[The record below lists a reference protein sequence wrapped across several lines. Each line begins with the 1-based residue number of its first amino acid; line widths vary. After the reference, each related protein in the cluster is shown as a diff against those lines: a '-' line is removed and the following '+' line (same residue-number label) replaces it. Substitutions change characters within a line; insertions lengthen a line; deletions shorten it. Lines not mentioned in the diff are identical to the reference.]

1 MMQILSA
8 LLLATPVAVA
18 PANGVDSA
26 TGPEGIYHLFK
37 GNAPALYELSG
48 PGTVKVHV
56 RRAQPSQGPEKIRV
70 LGLIDGEEVWAT
82 VLGNVADDASGVA
95 GAGQLQKG
103 EFKIS
108 DGPKTL
114 VLRVPDA
121 EAGGFYVSLMVQAA
135 QPAAPKPMDLEQ
147 PALAPVPNTAPA
159 TPAAP
164 A

>member
-56 RRAQPSQGPEKIRV
+56 RRAQPSQRPPISQGTSTLPLWFGSLWVRAHPE
-70 LGLIDGEEVWAT
+70 
-82 VLGNVADDASGVA
+82 
-95 GAGQLQKG
+95 
-103 EFKIS
+103 F
-108 DGPKTL
+108 
-114 VLRVPDA
+114 
-121 EAGGFYVSLMVQAA
+121 
-135 QPAAPKPMDLEQ
+135 
-147 PALAPVPNTAPA
+147 
-159 TPAAP
+159 
-164 A
+164 